1 MVHMINVCVRVVK
14 RWFRS
19 IELNY
24 AMHCAS
30 DSDIEL
36 RNVWLTFDRFVDGN
50 VDVSLLDD
58 DDCRASLFYRIRN
71 KHPFRDPNPRRLKS
85 FKAISNCK

>member
-1 MVHMINVCVRVVK
+1 MVHMINVRVRVVK

-19 IELNY
+19 IELNC

-36 RNVWLTFDRFVDGN
+36 QNVWLTFDRFVDGN
-50 VDVSLLDD
+50 VGVSLLDD
-58 DDCRASLFYRIRN
+58 DYRVHPFYRSGTR
-71 KHPFRDPNPRRLKS
+71 H
-85 FKAISNCK
+85 AIPVWQ